1 MAKTRLS
8 EFLDLWSVKERR
20 LLYIY
25 LGILFFIWA
34 VDIIQ
39 AIVTNDWSLWTFGNN
54 MLSGI
59 LFASFFVGFVFTRRF
74 WNQGI
79 VPARRIIIMLLK
91 LSLIVGLFVVMI
103 FSLILAYYPEEAF
116 GEDEFDELSD
126 VELIGMMIVMFFMGF
141 LFGFV
146 GLLFMM
152 VVGMGFV
159 GAVVMFEVGLTP
171 VMIRRVRGI
180 TTSDDIE
187 AGILAWF
194 LLIPENLDTGTLS
207 VTRPV
212 KEDVFPKSRF
222 YHAISWQIMISLIIA
237 LSLSLNPFVPET
249 ISPSQILNLLTNA
262 NIIVPLII
270 LPALL
275 YLRLRVRIEGPVK
288 DFRVYK
294 GIQSRLLRTF
304 FAFGTIIIILRLAM
318 EDVTSQDFLISFAG
332 YAFISGGIIVF
343 FTWLYY
349 NFFEEYAAFKVIER
363 VPGLVKG
370 EVEDVKEGETD
381 EVENGKV
388 DVVEEGEVED
398 VEHSPAPPSEDD
410 PSLNIDDDGDKG
422 EP

>member
-1 MAKTRLS
+1 MA
-8 EFLDLWSVKERR
+8 EFRDLWSVKERK

-25 LGILFFIWA
+25 LGVLFFFWA
-34 VDIIQ
+34 FDIAQ
-39 AIVTNDWSLWTFGNN
+39 AVVTDDWSLWTFGNN
-54 MLSGI
+54 MLSAV
-59 LFASFFVGFVFTRRF
+59 LFTSFFVGFVFTHRF

-79 VPARRIIIMLLK
+79 VPARRIIITLLK
-91 LSLIVGLFVVMI
+91 LSLIVGLFAVII
-103 FSLILAYYPEEAF
+103 FSLLVAYNPEEAF
-116 GEDEFDELSD
+116 PDDDSEELSD
-126 VELIGMMIVMFFMGF
+126 LEWSVMMILIFFMGL
-141 LFGFV
+141 LFGFI
-146 GLLFMM
+146 GFLFML

-180 TTSDDIE
+180 TESDDID
-187 AGILAWF
+187 ARILAWF

-207 VTRPV
+207 ITRPV

-237 LSLSLNPFVPET
+237 LSLSLNPFVPES

-304 FAFGTIIIILRLAM
+304 FAFGTIIIILRLAL
-318 EDVTSQDFLISFAG
+318 EDVTSQDFLLSFAG

-349 NFFEEYAAFKVIER
+349 NFFEDYAAFKVIER

-370 EVEDVKEGETD
+370 EVDGVEEGKVD
-381 EVENGKV
+381 EVEEDEV
-388 DVVEEGEVED
+388 DGVEGAEVED
-398 VEHSPAPPSEDD
+398 AEHSPAPPSEDD
-410 PSLNIDDDGDKG
+410 PSLNIDDEADKG